1 MSEVETLDQIGIR
14 HGTDKNSTQNNF
26 LQFYAAFLE
35 HIRERQVK
43 VLEIGVLNGGSVRTW
58 RDYFRHGTVIGVD
71 INPSTK
77 QLAEARISIE
87 IADQSKAQDLARLA
101 QLGPFDLIL
110 DDGSHIWAHQI
121 LTFEYLFEALAP
133 GGLYV
138 LEDLDTS
145 YGKYIADYRGDGGPS
160 AAQYLQQLSDWVVGC
175 RVLDPTTQP
184 KNRVSAIWPL
194 VEFVAFSRGT
204 SVIKRRHA

>member
-1 MSEVETLDQIGIR
+1 MAR
-14 HGTDKNSTQNNF
+14 F
-26 LQFYAAFLE
+26 
-35 HIRERQVK
+35 
-43 VLEIGVLNGGSVRTW
+43 
-58 RDYFRHGTVIGVD
+58 FRHGTVIGVD

-184 KNRVSAIWPL
+184 KNRVARYGPWSSLSPFPGALPSSSVDTPSL
-194 VEFVAFSRGT
+194 AFGSSGIPRILSRLRG
-204 SVIKRRHA
+204 VIGACS

>member
-58 RDYFRHGTVIGVD
+58 RDFFRHGTVIGVD

-133 GGLYV
+133 GGL
-138 LEDLDTS
+138 LCS
-145 YGKYIADYRGDGGPS
+145 
-160 AAQYLQQLSDWVVGC
+160 
-175 RVLDPTTQP
+175 
-184 KNRVSAIWPL
+184 
-194 VEFVAFSRGT
+194 
-204 SVIKRRHA
+204 